1 MIPGKTYTL
10 DDLWEIL
17 RRRKWLIVL
26 PALLVGGV
34 SAAAI
39 YRLPN
44 LYRSETL
51 ILVVPQRVP
60 ESYVRS
66 TVTARIEDRLQSI
79 SQQIMSR
86 TRLEQVITDF
96 NLYAKERADRV
107 LMEDI
112 IERMRTRDIG
122 INIIR
127 GDSFRVSYVASDP
140 RTAMRV
146 TERLGSLF
154 IDESLRDREVLADGT
169 TEFIA
174 TQLDEAQRKL
184 VENENK
190 VLEYQRLHDGELP
203 SQTPANLQGLH
214 NTEMALQSLGEALNR
229 DRERRITLERS
240 VADILETPDT
250 KPAATGDA
258 PRASALVNL
267 ESELVIQKQALLAI
281 ELKLRPE
288 HPDVKKQRRVVEELQ
303 KRVEAQQLESDLT
316 AKPGPVASAVV
327 MDAGKRKQLTDARI
341 ALDNLDRQ
349 IQGKTAEEGRL
360 QGMMAMYQARIAAA
374 PLREAELAALTRDYE
389 TFQESYRS
397 LLQKRTES
405 QMSANLEKRQ
415 IGEQF
420 KILDPA
426 RMPERPASPDRPRLY
441 LISMIAAIAV
451 GFGAAALME
460 FFDRSLR
467 SEADVRAALNLM
479 VLATIPYM
487 RESAAAARRR
497 LRRNVAIAVVATMV
511 LAVCATV
518 AWTFLR

>member
-10 DDLWEIL
+10 DDFWQIL
-17 RRRKWLIVL
+17 LRRKWLIVL
-26 PALLVGGV
+26 PAILVGGV
-34 SAAAI
+34 SAAVI
-39 YRLPN
+39 YKLPN

-60 ESYVRS
+60 ETYVRS
-66 TVTARIEDRLQSI
+66 TVTARIEDRLQAI

-96 NLYAKERADRV
+96 NLYAKERADKE

-112 IERMRTRDIG
+112 IERMRNRDIG
-122 INIIR
+122 IQIIR
-127 GDSFRVSYVASDP
+127 GDSFRVSYIAGDP

-169 TEFIA
+169 TEFIS

-203 SQTPANLQGLH
+203 SQTPANLQAQH
-214 NTEMALQSLGEALNR
+214 NAEMALQTLGEALNR

-240 VADILETPDT
+240 VADILEAPDAR
-250 KPAATGDA
+250 PAATDA
-258 PRASALVNL
+258 PRSVTVVSL
-267 ESELVIQKQALLAI
+267 EDELVTQKQALLAL

-303 KRVEAQQLESDLT
+303 KRINAQQLASDLT
-316 AKPGPVASAVV
+316 VKPSPAASAVV
-327 MDAGKRKQLTDARI
+327 MDAGKRKRLADARI
-341 ALDNLDRQ
+341 ELDNLDRQ
-349 IQGKTAEEGRL
+349 IQGKTAEEIRL
-360 QGMMAMYQARIAAA
+360 QGMVGMYQARIAAA

-389 TFQESYRS
+389 TFQQSYRT
-397 LLQKRTES
+397 LLQKKEES

-426 RMPERPASPDRPRLY
+426 RMPEKPASPDRPRLY
-441 LISMIAAIAV
+441 LLSMVAALAV
-451 GFGAAALME
+451 GFGAAALRE
-460 FFDRSLR
+460 FLDRTLR
-467 SEADVRAALNLM
+467 NEADVRAALNLM
-479 VLATIPYM
+479 VLATVPYM
-487 RESAAAARRR
+487 REGAAAAHRRV
-497 LRRNVAIAVVATMV
+497 RRNVAIGVVATMV

>member
-1 MIPGKTYTL
+1 
-10 DDLWEIL
+10 LWQIML
-17 RRRKWLIVL
+17 RRKWLIVL
-26 PALLVGGV
+26 PTLLVGAV
-34 SAAAI
+34 SAAVI
-39 YRLPN
+39 YKLPN

-66 TVTARIEDRLQSI
+66 TVTARIEDRLQAI

-96 NLYAKERADRV
+96 NLYAKERADKE

-112 IERMRTRDIG
+112 IDRMRTRDIG

-127 GDSFRVSYVASDP
+127 GDSFRVSYIAGDP

-184 VENENK
+184 VETENK

-203 SQTPANLQGLH
+203 AQTPANLQAQH
-214 NTEMALQSLGEALNR
+214 NAEMALQSLGEALNR
-229 DRERRITLERS
+229 DRERRITLERT
-240 VADILETPDT
+240 VADILDAPDA
-250 KPAATGDA
+250 KPAADL
-258 PRASALVNL
+258 PRPVVNL
-267 ESELVIQKQALLAI
+267 DQELTVQKQALLAI
-281 ELKLRPE
+281 ELRLRPE
-288 HPDVKKQRRVVEELQ
+288 HPDVKKQRRVVEELE
-303 KRVEAQQLESDLT
+303 KRVAAEQLDSDLT
-316 AKPGPVASAVV
+316 AKPGPVASGIV
-327 MDAGKRKQLTDARI
+327 MDAGKRKRLADARI
-341 ALDNLDRQ
+341 ELDNLDRQ
-349 IQGKTAEEGRL
+349 IQGKTAEEIRL
-360 QGMMAMYQARIAAA
+360 QGVVGMYQARIAAA

-389 TFQESYRS
+389 TFQQSYRT
-397 LLQKRTES
+397 LLQKKQES

-426 RMPERPASPDRPRLY
+426 RLPEKPASPDRPRLY
-441 LISMIAAIAV
+441 LLAMVAALAV
-451 GFGAAALME
+451 GFGAAALLE
-460 FFDRSLR
+460 FLDRTLH
-467 SEADVRAALNLM
+467 SEADVRTALNLM
-479 VLATIPYM
+479 VLATVPFM
-487 RESAAAARRR
+487 RESAAEARRR
-497 LRRNVAIAVVATMV
+497 VRRNVAFAVAATVV
-511 LAVCATV
+511 LAVCATA
-518 AWTFLR
+518 AWTLLR

>member
-1 MIPGKTYTL
+1 VIPGKTYTL
-10 DDLWEIL
+10 DDLWQIML
-17 RRRKWLIVL
+17 RRKWLIVL
-26 PALLVGGV
+26 PAILVGGV
-34 SAAAI
+34 SAAVI
-39 YRLPN
+39 YKLPN

-66 TVTARIEDRLQSI
+66 TVTARIEDRLQAI

-96 NLYAKERADRV
+96 NLYAKERADKE

-127 GDSFRVSYVASDP
+127 GDSFRVSYIASDP

-169 TEFIA
+169 TEFIG

-184 VENENK
+184 VETENK

-203 SQTPANLQGLH
+203 SQTPANLQAQH
-214 NTEMALQSLGEALNR
+214 NAEMALQSLGEALNR
-229 DRERRITLERS
+229 DRERRINLERT
-240 VADILETPDT
+240 VADILEAPDAKSAADLP
-250 KPAATGDA
+250 KPA
-258 PRASALVNL
+258 SVNL
-267 ESELVIQKQALLAI
+267 DQELTVQKQALLAI
-281 ELKLRPE
+281 ELRLRPE
-288 HPDVKKQRRVVEELQ
+288 HPDVKKQRRVVEELE
-303 KRVEAQQLESDLT
+303 KRVAAQQLDSDLT
-316 AKPGPVASAVV
+316 VKPGPIASAVV
-327 MDAGKRKQLTDARI
+327 MDPGKRKRLTDARI
-341 ALDNLDRQ
+341 ELDNLDRQ
-349 IQGKTAEEGRL
+349 IQGKTAEETRL
-360 QGMMAMYQARIAAA
+360 QGVVAMYQARIAAA

-389 TFQESYRS
+389 TFQQSYRS
-397 LLQKRTES
+397 LLQKKEES

-426 RMPERPASPDRPRLY
+426 RMPEKPASPDRPRLY
-441 LISMIAAIAV
+441 LLAMVAALAV

-460 FFDRSLR
+460 LLDRTLR

-479 VLATIPYM
+479 VLATVPYM
-487 RESAAAARRR
+487 RENAAAARRR
-497 LRRNVAIAVVATMV
+497 VRRNVAITVVATVV
-511 LAVCATV
+511 LAVCATA
-518 AWTFLR
+518 AWTLLR